1 MLYITYI
8 LYVYKYM
15 YISSMSRYIDTFF
28 PISIFSFIT
37 YDEKTTT
44 ELELALHQLK
54 EPFSLS

>member
-28 PISIFSFIT
+28 SNKHIFIH
-37 YDEKTTT
+37 Y
-44 ELELALHQLK
+44 L
-54 EPFSLS
+54 